1 MPNQDKHKTI
11 TFSFDGTGN
20 EPSDAGRFT
29 EDESVSN
36 VLKLHVLM
44 GGGFE
49 ADRTDTK
56 TDGGEDQVTFYYNG
70 IGTREEGRSIPL
82 LGRLRDALNMA
93 MAPRWGDAA
102 RILQEARRDFEGAGY
117 EEGDRIVVFGF
128 SRGAALARKF
138 ASRMLGEGL
147 CGEVAF
153 LGVFDTVAAMDGIHR
168 KGEKISTDVVFE
180 NGTLHAGVRRAVH
193 AVSLDETRI
202 PFRSAGRG
210 VGRTGSGRCGDP
222 SHGGRPAA
230 LHAHS
235 GLMVS
240 AGGEEPRR
248 VCVNDNDVKS
258 KNVRDLPVI
267 HHSVRQRFREV
278 ADYRPAALR
287 GLKFHLLLPGG
298 ALSNE
303 IHGISGL
310 RFS

>member
-1 MPNQDKHKTI
+1 MPDQDKNKTI

-102 RILQEARRDFEGAGY
+102 RILQEARRDFESADY

-128 SRGAALARKF
+128 NWAR
-138 ASRMLGEGL
+138 
-147 CGEVAF
+147 
-153 LGVFDTVAAMDGIHR
+153 
-168 KGEKISTDVVFE
+168 
-180 NGTLHAGVRRAVH
+180 
-193 AVSLDETRI
+193 
-202 PFRSAGRG
+202 
-210 VGRTGSGRCGDP
+210 
-222 SHGGRPAA
+222 
-230 LHAHS
+230 
-235 GLMVS
+235 
-240 AGGEEPRR
+240 
-248 VCVNDNDVKS
+248 ND
-258 KNVRDLPVI
+258 RD
-267 HHSVRQRFREV
+267 
-278 ADYRPAALR
+278 
-287 GLKFHLLLPGG
+287 
-298 ALSNE
+298 
-303 IHGISGL
+303 
-310 RFS
+310 